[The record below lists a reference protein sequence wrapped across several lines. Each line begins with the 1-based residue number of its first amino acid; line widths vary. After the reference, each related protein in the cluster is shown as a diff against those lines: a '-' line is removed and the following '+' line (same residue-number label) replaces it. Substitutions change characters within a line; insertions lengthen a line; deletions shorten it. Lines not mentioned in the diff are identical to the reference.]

1 MTGNKVFDVIIVGGS
16 YAGLSAAMAL
26 GRSLRNVLII
36 DSGEPCNKQTPSSHN
51 FLTHDGA
58 KPFDIARQGK
68 KHLLKYSTVKFIN
81 GVAKKGYQ
89 RENQF
94 IIELENG
101 KTFHSKKVLFATGL
115 KYTLPEIKGLSQC
128 WGISVVH
135 CPYCHGYEIRNKK
148 TGLLG
153 NGDPGFDLSK
163 FISNWTKDLTLFT
176 NGKSTL
182 TSEQTKKLYEH
193 AIRIVEKEISYFEH
207 DKGWMKRIV
216 FKDGT
221 TEKIKAVYARGD
233 INQHCEIPLELGCEL
248 TGQGYLKID
257 DSCRTTT
264 KGIYASGDNSTM
276 FKAVSAAIASGNK
289 AGAMINKDLIDE
301 TF

>member
-1 MTGNKVFDVIIVGGS
+1 MANNKIFDVIIVGGS

-36 DSGEPCNKQTPSSHN
+36 DSGEPCNKQTPNSHN
-51 FLTHDGA
+51 FLPHDGA
-58 KPFDIARQGK
+58 KPFDIVKQGK
-68 KHLLKYSTVKFIN
+68 KQVLKYSTVKFIS

-89 RENQF
+89 RENLF
-94 IIELENG
+94 IIELEKG
-101 KTFHSKKVLFATGL
+101 KTFNSKKILFATGL

-135 CPYCHGYEIRNKK
+135 CPYCHGYEIKNKK

-153 NGDPGFDLSK
+153 NGDSGFDFSK

-182 TSEQTKKLYEH
+182 TNEQTKKLNEH
-193 AIRIVEKEISYFEH
+193 AIKIVEKEINHFDHE
-207 DKGWMKRIV
+207 KGWMKRIV

-221 TEKIKAVYARGD
+221 SEKMKAVYARGD
-233 INQHCEIPLELGCEL
+233 IKQHCEIPAELGCEL
-248 TGQGYLKID
+248 TEQGYIKID

-276 FKAVSAAIASGNK
+276 FKAVSAAIAEGNK
-289 AGAMINKDLIDE
+289 AGAMINKELIDE
-301 TF
+301 SF

>member
-1 MTGNKVFDVIIVGGS
+1 MSNSNIFDVIIVGGS

-36 DSGEPCNKQTPSSHN
+36 DSGEPCNKLTPYSHN

-58 KPFDIARQGK
+58 KPFEIAKQGK
-68 KHLLKYSTVKFIN
+68 RQVLKYNTVKFIS
-81 GVAKKGYQ
+81 GVAKKGYPG
-89 RENQF
+89 EQF
-94 IIELENG
+94 IIELEKG

-115 KYTLPEIKGLSQC
+115 KYTFPEIKGLTQC

-135 CPYCHGYEIRNKK
+135 CPYCHGYETKNKK

-153 NGDPGFDLSK
+153 NGDSGFDLSK

-182 TSEQTKKLYEH
+182 TSEQTKKLNAH
-193 AIRIVEKEISYFEH
+193 AIKIVENEISHFDHE
-207 DKGWMKRIV
+207 KGWLERIV

-221 TEKIKAVYARGD
+221 KEKIKTVYARGE
-233 INQHCEIPLELGCEL
+233 IKQHCEIPVELGCEL
-248 TGQGYLKID
+248 TEQGYIKID
-257 DSCRTTT
+257 DSCRTTMT
-264 KGIYASGDNSTM
+264 GIYASGDNSTP
-276 FKAVSAAIASGNK
+276 FKAVSAAIAAGSK
-289 AGAMINKDLIDE
+289 AGAMINKELIDE
-301 TF
+301 SF

>member
-1 MTGNKVFDVIIVGGS
+1 MANSKIFDVIIVGGS

-36 DSGEPCNKQTPSSHN
+36 DSGEPCNKQTPNSHN

-58 KPFDIARQGK
+58 KPFDIAKQGK
-68 KHLLKYSTVKFIN
+68 KQVLKYNTVKFIG
-81 GVAKKGYQ
+81 GVAKKGYS

-94 IIELENG
+94 IIELEKG

-115 KYTLPEIKGLSQC
+115 KYTLPEIKGLTQC

-135 CPYCHGYEIRNKK
+135 CPYCHGYEIKNKK

-153 NGDPGFDLSK
+153 NGDSGFDLSK

-182 TSEQTKKLYEH
+182 TSEQTKKLNEH
-193 AIRIVEKEISYFEH
+193 AIKIIEKEISHFDHE
-207 DKGWMKRIV
+207 KGWIERIV

-221 TEKIKAVYARGD
+221 TEKIKTVYARSE
-233 INQHCEIPLELGCEL
+233 IKQHCEIPVELGCEL
-248 TGQGYLKID
+248 TEQGYIKID
-257 DSCRTTT
+257 ESCRTTIT
-264 KGIYASGDNSTM
+264 GIYASGDNSTL
-276 FKAVSAAIASGNK
+276 FKAVSAAIAAGNK
-289 AGAMINKDLIDE
+289 AGAMINKELIDE
-301 TF
+301 SF